1 MVDDTGRAF
10 FLLGGDWNFP
20 ETVGNVIIPT
30 DFRIFF
36 RGVGLNHQPLCAF
49 KRGTFYSSHVLSNY
63 WGRTCNI
70 HIKHARHYLFCAGYL
85 QIGIGIGLLKTPWCD
100 WCAGFF
106 RKMVD
111 LRIEVVAVFHIDEH
125 SGISHKKWI
134 STLQDCETTVI
145 INISKHAGIGESL
158 FFSFPQV
165 WTTQR
170 RLCSRWSPGC
180 VTWMVGL
187 NCGRNPHFWGFL
199 SHGGNPQLSSSYYP
213 LVN

>member
-158 FFSFPQV
+158 FFFPFPGFERPKEGFVQDGPRDV
-165 WTTQR
+165 
-170 RLCSRWSPGC
+170 SPGWWDWTAAGTPIFG
-180 VTWMVGL
+180 V
-187 NCGRNPHFWGFL
+187 
-199 SHGGNPQLSSSYYP
+199 S
-213 LVN
+213 